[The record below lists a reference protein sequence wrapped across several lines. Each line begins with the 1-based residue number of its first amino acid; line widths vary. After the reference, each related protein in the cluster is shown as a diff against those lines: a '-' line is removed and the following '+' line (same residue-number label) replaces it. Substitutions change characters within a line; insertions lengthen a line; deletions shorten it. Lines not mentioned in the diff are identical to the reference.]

1 MMSSKVL
8 FGLALL
14 FASLMVYG
22 SVRAL
27 NSWSLPV
34 PTKVSLIPSSNFA
47 YIGATYTYNA
57 TTHRHTTVNVTVQNV
72 GVETLNC
79 TVEVHFLQNSTQI
92 AYGINYILNMPSMAI
107 NNTIVTL
114 SWTDGKNLTHV
125 TSDSYILIY

>member
-1 MMSSKVL
+1 MSSKFLFVL
-8 FGLALL
+8 AMV
-14 FASLMVYG
+14 FASCLIGG
-22 SVRAL
+22 SIGAL
-27 NSWSLPV
+27 NRWSIPI
-34 PTKVSLIPSSNFA
+34 PERVSLIPSSNFN
-47 YIGATYTYNA
+47 YVGATYTYNA

-125 TSDSYILIY
+125 TSDSYVLIY